1 MGLCDDLDGYL
12 DSRELVSAVAARD
25 DVDGEDVKVEL
36 SVERRLADDDDDGDD
51 DRLHCDGMDLLVQKQ
66 VKRMD
71 EATGSLQLMANKLE
85 LELELV

>member
-1 MGLCDDLDGYL
+1 M
-12 DSRELVSAVAARD
+12 AARD

-85 LELELV
+85 LELEMV